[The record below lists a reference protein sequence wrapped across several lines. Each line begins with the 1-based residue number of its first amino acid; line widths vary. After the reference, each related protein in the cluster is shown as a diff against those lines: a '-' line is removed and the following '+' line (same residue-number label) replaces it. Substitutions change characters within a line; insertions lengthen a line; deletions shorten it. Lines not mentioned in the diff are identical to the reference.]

1 MMKTAFYLMPKAL
14 FFVRHLNFYA
24 NFFGHVRKPL
34 NKKVKINSKIYD
46 FTDWENK

>member
-1 MMKTAFYLMPKAL
+1 MMKNAFYLILKAL
-14 FFVRHLNFYA
+14 FFVRHLNFCA
-24 NFFGHVRKPL
+24 KFFGHVRKQL